1 MRIELGDFEVIALCD
16 AEGSFATL
24 REAFGVDSDEPWLTR
39 FHAYAVRIYGRT
51 IVVDTGVGPPGGNGD
66 FLPERQGRLPEL
78 LADNDLSPDDVELV
92 VLTHLHVDHVGW
104 NHLFEQARI
113 VAARA
118 DYDWFAETR
127 GDAEYFLRSV
137 RPLADAGR
145 LELVEGLTDFG
156 DGVAA
161 EPIPGHT
168 PGHMGVSVHAGGA
181 HLRLLGDLALDELQ
195 LADPALPFSGEV
207 DPEAAAQARR
217 SVLRTAVAND
227 AVVGLSHLPC
237 GLGKIRIADGG
248 FAWEALG

>member
-1 MRIELGDFEVIALCD
+1 MRFELGDFEVIALRD
-16 AEGSFATL
+16 ADGSFATF
-24 REAFGVDSDEPWLTR
+24 REAFGLDSDEPWPTL
-39 FHAYAVRIYGRT
+39 FHAYAIRISGRT
-51 IVVDTGVGPPGGNGD
+51 IVVDTGVGPPPGE

-78 LADNDLSPDDVELV
+78 LAEHGVSPAEVELV

-118 DYDWFAETR
+118 DYDWFLENR
-127 GDAEYFLRSV
+127 GESEYFVHSV
-137 RPLADAGR
+137 RSLADAGR
-145 LELVEGLTDFG
+145 LELVEGLTDLG
-156 DGVAA
+156 DGVVA

-168 PGHMGVSVHAGGA
+168 PGHMGVSVHSGDG

-195 LADPALPFSGEV
+195 LADPGLPFSGEV

-227 AVVGLSHLPC
+227 AVVGLSHLPG
-237 GLGKIRIADGG
+237 GLGRIRIADGG